1 MEKLRVGVVGCGRI
15 SNTYRAALKQLEDEV
30 DVVWAVDKVLARA
43 QAFAASFPGCRAADT
58 LEPMLADPPQAVH
71 ILTPHHL
78 HKQQA
83 IACLRAGA
91 HVLTEKPVALHL
103 SDAREMTQEAR
114 RCGRWLAVVSQ
125 NRYIPG
131 IVHARKLIQE
141 GRLGA
146 LRGAWSQ
153 LTWWRPPS
161 YYECDWKGSW
171 ETEGGG
177 VVIDQAIHSIDLVRW
192 LMDSPVKAVQG
203 HIARRIL
210 TNIEVEDEADAA
222 IEFENGAVY
231 AFFACNYY
239 THNSPIRLEIDGEKG
254 SVLLEGETVT
264 VSLKGEKPYRILP
277 CDDVLEGE
285 SYWGNNHLEQIREF
299 YQSIRED
306 RQPPVP
312 TEEAAATLE
321 TVLALYRSAW
331 LGARQ
336 TLPLRD

>member
-103 SDAREMTQEAR
+103 SDAREMAQEAR

-285 SYWGNNHLEQIREF
+285 SYWGNNHL
-299 YQSIRED
+299 
-306 RQPPVP
+306 
-312 TEEAAATLE
+312 
-321 TVLALYRSAW
+321 
-331 LGARQ
+331 
-336 TLPLRD
+336 